1 MTTALVIPSETA
13 ERAGLAALADLS
25 AVAPA
30 AALRRPLQEL
40 VDVTLAAAGRSEHT
54 RRAYLTA
61 AGLFLSYLDDARGD
75 VIPAELAAAWRPFAA
90 RGQDGRRA
98 VWAFNGPA
106 AVLRLV
112 DPSSLDGFR
121 AARAAAGDSEET
133 ARNRVDAVRSLL
145 RVALR
150 DGVLTRD
157 QGLALG
163 LTPYKARQRRNVQ
176 PTGRRLTPAEVRSL
190 RGAVD
195 VTTVKGKRDLALLD
209 AMLYAGLRR
218 DEVAGLDLADF
229 RQDGGR
235 WWLVLTGKGQK
246 TRRVKVAD
254 PFYKS
259 LTAWQDA
266 AGLVIGLGAGALFRS
281 VNKGGQV
288 TATRVNGS
296 VVGRLVAEYGAAAG
310 LAPLSGQNRL
320 GAHDLRRTCARNAY
334 DNGAPLLLIQ
344 ALLGHADPKTTALYI
359 GALEEDDNTAVDFV
373 NYSPQER
380 RRAGR
385 G

>member
-1 MTTALVIPSETA
+1 MTTALVIPADA

-25 AVAPA
+25 AVSPA
-30 AALRRPLQEL
+30 AALRRPLGEL
-40 VDVTLAAAGRSEHT
+40 VDATLAAAGRSDNT
-54 RRAYLTA
+54 RRAYQTA
-61 AGLFLSYLDDARGD
+61 AGLFLAYLDGARGD
-75 VIPAELAAAWRPFAA
+75 VIPAELAASWRPFAVP
-90 RGQDGRRA
+90 GQDGRRA
-98 VWAFNGPA
+98 TWAFNGPA
-106 AVLRLV
+106 GVLRLV
-112 DPSSLDGFR
+112 DPSTLDGFR
-121 AARAAAGDSEET
+121 AARAAAGDGPET
-133 ARNRVDAVRSLL
+133 AALRVNAVRSLL

-150 DGVLTRD
+150 DGVLTHD

-163 LTPYKARQRRNVQ
+163 LTPYKAKQRRDPQ
-176 PTGRRLTPAEVRSL
+176 PTGRRLTPAEVRQL
-190 RGAVD
+190 RAAVD
-195 VTTVKGKRDLALLD
+195 ARTPKGARDLAILD

-218 DEVAGLDLADF
+218 DEVAGLDLGDF
-229 RQDGGR
+229 HQDGGR

-254 PFYKS
+254 PLFRS

-281 VNKGGQV
+281 VNKGGGV

-334 DNGAPLLLIQ
+334 DNGAPLLLVQ
-344 ALLGHADPKTTALYI
+344 TLLGHAAPKTTARYI
-359 GALEEDDNTAVDFV
+359 GALETDDNTAVDFV
-373 NYSPQER
+373 NYHPAE

-385 G
+385 